1 MFKQTFL
8 YILLIFTV
16 ASCSNEIDP
25 IRFGFDSCDNC
36 KMLIMDPKFGGVILT
51 KKGKSFKFD
60 DTNCMTNYLKNNF
73 QDKNQ
78 ISSISTIDYN
88 QPEKLIDATN
98 AVYIL
103 SPEIKSPM
111 ASGIASFSSHESLL
125 EFMRMYNG
133 STLTWD
139 EVKAN
144 TK

>member
-1 MFKQTFL
+1 
-8 YILLIFTV
+8 
-16 ASCSNEIDP
+16 
-25 IRFGFDSCDNC
+25 
-36 KMLIMDPKFGGVILT
+36 MDPKFGGVILT

-60 DTNCMTNYLKNNF
+60 DTNCMTTYLKNNF
-73 QDKNQ
+73 QDQNQ

-111 ASGIASFSSHESLL
+111 ASGIASFSSHESLS